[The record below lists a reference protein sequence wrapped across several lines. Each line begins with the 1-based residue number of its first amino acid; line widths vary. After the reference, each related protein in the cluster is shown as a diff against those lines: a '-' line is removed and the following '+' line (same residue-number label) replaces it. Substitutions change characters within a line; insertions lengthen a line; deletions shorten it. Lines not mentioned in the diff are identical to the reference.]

1 MEHSVA
7 RYPSSA
13 MRVDSRLEPILT
25 ERLRL
30 RRSRPEDAEDI
41 SAYRSDP
48 DVHRYQGWER
58 TDPAGIRAEI
68 EAMSARVPGEP
79 GGWVQFSVEERDGGR
94 LVGDV
99 GLSPAEEEPG
109 VIKVGYT
116 IAPAFQGRGYATE
129 AVGALV
135 RYALDVLE
143 ADVVRAYASAEN
155 VPSIR
160 VAEKVGMRLMERFE
174 HRYED
179 EVWFGVRYEITRSDR
194 AEDRKE

>member
-1 MEHSVA
+1 MEPPVA
-7 RYPSSA
+7 RYASSA

-25 ERLRL
+25 DRLRL
-30 RRSRPEDAEDI
+30 RRSQPEDAEDI

-99 GLSPAEEEPG
+99 GLSPAEDEPG

-135 RYALDVLE
+135 GYAFDVLE